1 MTLLDMENKEGILL
15 ALKSLEKDGSSVP
28 AILEEYL
35 REVARHGQTLIPWVH
50 VKPLILHKFNQIV
63 SEFVE
68 EFSQEDYFRGR
79 VLSQTSL
86 CELRQRVFDT
96 LKSFQGTPFTIQRI
110 CELLIQPRKHY
121 TRPDK
126 FLRGFERTC
135 SVVSTVDCYGNKIH
149 NLDPRFS
156 GDSDPDDSS
165 ILNGSFTDVGST
177 GSAEDTSLTKRSDED
192 EEDDDGFPKP
202 PKSRRLESSS
212 TTISESTSA
221 WSTTV
226 TPPRPRISFHRP
238 FSSSAQGNNFE
249 RSSPSKSPTEDEK
262 TTKISPDLSTTVDS
276 PPSYVQVP
284 GKQSLQRPFL
294 SALNSATASD
304 VFRSLESTTTGG
316 IGEHRA
322 FDASPEKAEV
332 MSIRRLFSG
341 TESEGAELS
350 KLSDPVPSTTANA
363 PVGVPH
369 IDQMLRPMGQLE
381 AFVNTIS
388 MNASMES
395 SSTENLAVPIEGS
408 AFCQSEFS
416 STSTTGS
423 DLPSEPLATV
433 PTTSAEEARRVQP
446 SSEEIV
452 ESKENELVAPGD
464 PVDESYTQAEE
475 SKATEVDKD
484 PSQVPAA
491 AVSEPVELDSPVIDT
506 DGSCRGIL
514 PPDLEACA
522 SSAKRPRLKSPP
534 SDDFAIP
541 TAEPQ
546 EPVNVDLNR
555 VSLNRM
561 DQESGEW
568 VPAVDHAITETASP
582 GEAKLPALENIT
594 ASEQQLEDEGSSAQT
609 VEEHQTQRDVE
620 VPAAT
625 AAAVAAAEDVPN
637 AHIDSETGEQESS

>member
-35 REVARHGQTLIPWVH
+35 REVARHGQTL
-50 VKPLILHKFNQIV
+50 
-63 SEFVE
+63 EFVE

-212 TTISESTSA
+212 TAISESTSA

-238 FSSSAQGNNFE
+238 FSSAQGNNFE
-249 RSSPSKSPTEDEK
+249 RSSPSKSPAEDEK

-395 SSTENLAVPIEGS
+395 SGTENLAVPIEGS

-423 DLPSEPLATV
+423 DLPGEPLATV
-433 PTTSAEEARRVQP
+433 PTTSAEEAHRVQP

-452 ESKENELVAPGD
+452 ESKENEDVAPGD

-491 AVSEPVELDSPVIDT
+491 AVSEPVELDSPVVDA

-534 SDDFAIP
+534 SDDFGIP

-568 VPAVDHAITETASP
+568 VPAVDHAITEIASP
-582 GEAKLPALENIT
+582 VETKLPALETIT
-594 ASEQQLEDEGSSAQT
+594 ASEQQLEGEGSSAQT

-620 VPAAT
+620 VPAET
-625 AAAVAAAEDVPN
+625 AAAVGAAEDVPN

>member
-35 REVARHGQTLIPWVH
+35 REVARHGQTL
-50 VKPLILHKFNQIV
+50 
-63 SEFVE
+63 
-68 EFSQEDYFRGR
+68 
-79 VLSQTSL
+79 
-86 CELRQRVFDT
+86 
-96 LKSFQGTPFTIQRI
+96 TPFTIQRI

-212 TTISESTSA
+212 TAISESTSA

-238 FSSSAQGNNFE
+238 FSSAQGNNFE
-249 RSSPSKSPTEDEK
+249 RSSPSKSPAEDEK

-395 SSTENLAVPIEGS
+395 SGTENLAVPIEGS

-423 DLPSEPLATV
+423 DLP
-433 PTTSAEEARRVQP
+433 
-446 SSEEIV
+446 EEIV
-452 ESKENELVAPGD
+452 ESKENEDVAPGD

-491 AVSEPVELDSPVIDT
+491 AVSEPVELDSPVVDA

-534 SDDFAIP
+534 SDDFGIP

-568 VPAVDHAITETASP
+568 VPAVDHAITEIASP
-582 GEAKLPALENIT
+582 VETKLPALETIT
-594 ASEQQLEDEGSSAQT
+594 ASEQQLEGEGSSAQT

-620 VPAAT
+620 VPAET
-625 AAAVAAAEDVPN
+625 AAAVGAAEDVPN